1 MKKLFFFLILLTSF
15 YSSAG
20 PPDFSK
26 KWGISAAAGF
36 NKPILGNRFD
46 DRADGEFVFGLYG
59 RYQINRSSGLQ
70 LGHTRYEWSHSPTAA
85 RIYDLVYMHRLSPR
99 EWFTPIWGAGV
110 GLVDIANY
118 NVDENLKLGLKA
130 RGGIE
135 YVISKNIIVD
145 FVIDYQFV
153 GKMPGERRNLTIGEM
168 HALAPQAIMTYFF
181 K

>member
-1 MKKLFFFLILLTSF
+1 MKQVLLFVLFFTSLHSLA
-15 YSSAG
+15 SS
-20 PPDFSK
+20 PNFSK
-26 KWGISAAAGF
+26 RFGISAAVGF
-36 NKPILGNRFD
+36 NEPILGNKFD

-70 LGHTRYEWSHSPTAA
+70 LGYTRYEWSHSPTAA
-85 RIYDLVYMHRLSPR
+85 RIYDLVYTHRLATR
-99 EWFTPIWGAGV
+99 DWFSPIWGAGI

-130 RGGIE
+130 RAGIE
-135 YVISKNIIVD
+135 YIISKKIIID
-145 FVIDYQFV
+145 FLIDYQFV